1 MAGAPR
7 IFEKVHNAVVSTAR
21 QEGGVK
27 LALFRWAR
35 DVGTRMSRARQQGR
49 RPPPQL
55 AVQHRL
61 ADALVMS
68 RLRQRFGGRIKYF
81 VSGSAPLSLEMAEFF
96 AAVGMP
102 ILEGY
107 GLTESSAASFVNP
120 PSAPRLGTV
129 GPPLPGTDVRIA
141 DDGEILIRSRG
152 IMHGY
157 HGLPDETATTLR
169 DGWLQTGDIGE
180 LDEHGYLRITD
191 RKKELIKTSGG
202 KYVAPAMIE
211 GRIKGASP
219 YISQVLVYGDRRNY
233 CTALVTLD
241 PDSIARWATAR
252 GLPTQPATL
261 ASMSETR
268 QLIQEALD
276 RVNAALARYET
287 IKRFALLDAEFSVE
301 RGELTPSLK
310 IKRRVVE
317 RRYAAV
323 LDALYT
329 EAIDRV

>member
-1 MAGAPR
+1 
-7 IFEKVHNAVVSTAR
+7 
-21 QEGGVK
+21 
-27 LALFRWAR
+27 
-35 DVGTRMSRARQQGR
+35 MSRARQQGR
-49 RPPPQL
+49 RPSPQL